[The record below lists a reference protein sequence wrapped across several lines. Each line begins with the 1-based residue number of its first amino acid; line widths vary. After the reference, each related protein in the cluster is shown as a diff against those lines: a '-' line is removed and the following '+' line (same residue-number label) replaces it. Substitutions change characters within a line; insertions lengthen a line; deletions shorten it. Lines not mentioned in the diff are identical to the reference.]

1 MFNRQVE
8 ANDPANQLISLGLD
22 DLIKVWDMTNSKC
35 LQTIDVSFV
44 PGQPSVKKAPTEL
57 KVCAEN
63 I

>member
-1 MFNRQVE
+1 
-8 ANDPANQLISLGLD
+8 
-22 DLIKVWDMTNSKC
+22 MTNSKC

-63 I
+63 ILVDTLYP